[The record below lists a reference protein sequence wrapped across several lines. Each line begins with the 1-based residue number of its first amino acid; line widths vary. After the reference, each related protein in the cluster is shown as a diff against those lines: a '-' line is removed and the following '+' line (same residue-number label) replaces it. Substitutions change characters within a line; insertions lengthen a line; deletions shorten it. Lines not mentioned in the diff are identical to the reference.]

1 MLPSR
6 GRLVGENMQQRLPH
20 ESIDNV
26 GKHVFFVFLG
36 TFSFYRNGT
45 SNRMVEMPIN
55 TGRACSFRA
64 QYGFRSSP
72 SEEQLYIIRYRAR
85 AVFLRMGLT
94 SSIPRSKE

>member
-45 SNRMVEMPIN
+45 SNQSAEMPIN
-55 TGRACSFRA
+55 SGRACSFRA
-64 QYGFRSSP
+64 LLFPEMLLSGVLDSV
-72 SEEQLYIIRYRAR
+72 LI
-85 AVFLRMGLT
+85 
-94 SSIPRSKE
+94 SKEKGRKIDHFNI